1 MSRLLITLLFMTSAG
16 LAAAQVQPAF
26 KELQVDARQQAALG
40 IRTVAVKP
48 ATTGLLLAS
57 ATVTVPPG
65 QDVTVTA
72 PFAGVITRIA
82 VGLGDTVR
90 QGAPLLTIS
99 SPMLADA
106 RRQAREAQLDALNAQ
121 AALQR
126 DQAMYDEGLIPAAR
140 LQLSQNRYR
149 AADAARQAQEAMLRS
164 TGQASDAGDGDYA
177 SGTVRAPRQG
187 SVIEALP
194 GVGQRV
200 EAGTVLFRIADLRQL
215 QLDIVLSGDKAG
227 LLHVGDSVT
236 VPAREA
242 RATLIGVSRALD
254 ASNQARARAR
264 VTTPGRLQVAEVLS
278 VQIQPTRDKSAAP
291 AWLVP
296 ARAIVLYR
304 GQSWVLLASPQ
315 GFMPTRV
322 QLLSGNDELAVVEG
336 ELGPDRQVAHTG
348 IASLRALMDKGE

>member
-1 MSRLLITLLFMTSAG
+1 
-16 LAAAQVQPAF
+16 
-26 KELQVDARQQAALG
+26 
-40 IRTVAVKP
+40 
-48 ATTGLLLAS
+48 
-57 ATVTVPPG
+57 
-65 QDVTVTA
+65 
-72 PFAGVITRIA
+72 
-82 VGLGDTVR
+82 VR

-164 TGQASDAGDGDYA
+164 TGQAGNAGDGDYA

-264 VTTPGRLQVAEVLS
+264 VSTPGRLQVGEVLS
-278 VQIQPTRDKSAAP
+278 VQIQPTRDKGAAP
-291 AWLVP
+291 AWLLP

-304 GQSWVLLASPQ
+304 GQSWVLLATPQ

-348 IASLRALMDKGE
+348 IASLRALMEKGE

>member
-1 MSRLLITLLFMTSAG
+1 MPRLLIALFITAG
-16 LAAAQVQPAF
+16 ASLAAAQAQPAF
-26 KELQVDARQQAALG
+26 KELPLDARQQAALG
-40 IRTVAVKP
+40 IRTVAVRP
-48 ATTGLLLAS
+48 AATGLLLAS

-65 QDVTVTA
+65 QDITVTA
-72 PFAGVITRIA
+72 PFAGVITRID

-90 QGAPLLTIS
+90 TGAVLITIS

-164 TGQASDAGDGDYA
+164 TGQPGEAGNGDYA

-187 SVIEALP
+187 SVIEALA

-200 EAGTVLFRIADLRQL
+200 EAGAVLFRIADLRQL

-227 LLHVGDSVT
+227 LLRMGDSVT

-254 ASNQARARAR
+254 ASHQARARAR
-264 VTTPGRLQVAEVLS
+264 VTTPGRLQVAEVLP
-278 VQIQPTRDKSAAP
+278 VQIHPTRDKTTAP
-291 AWLVP
+291 AWLLP
-296 ARAIVLYR
+296 ARAVVFYR

-315 GFMPTRV
+315 GFTPTRV
-322 QLLSGNDELAVVEG
+322 QVLSGNDELAVVEG
-336 ELGPDRQVAHTG
+336 ALGPDRQVAHTG

>member
-1 MSRLLITLLFMTSAG
+1 MSRLLIALFIMAG
-16 LAAAQVQPAF
+16 ASLAAAQAQPATT
-26 KELQVDARQQAALG
+26 ELSIDARQQAALG

-48 ATTGLLLAS
+48 AATGLLLAS
-57 ATVTVPPG
+57 ATVAVPPG
-65 QDVTVTA
+65 QEVTVTA
-72 PFAGVITRIA
+72 PFAGVVTRIDA
-82 VGLGDTVR
+82 GLGDTVR
-90 QGAPLLTIS
+90 QGAALLTLS

-106 RRQAREAQLDALNAQ
+106 RRQAREAQLESMNAQ

-126 DQAMYDEGLIPAAR
+126 DQSMYDEGLIPAAR

-149 AADAARQAQEAMLRS
+149 AAESARQAHEAMLRA
-164 TGQASDAGDGDYA
+164 TGASEAPNGDYA

-187 SVIEALP
+187 SVVEAIS

-200 EAGTVLFRIADLRQL
+200 EAGAVLFRIADLRQL

-227 LLHVGDSVT
+227 LLHTGDSVT

-242 RATLIGVSRALD
+242 RATLTGVSRALD
-254 ASNQARARAR
+254 ASQQARARAR
-264 VTTPGRLQVAEVLS
+264 VTTPGRLQVGEVLS

-304 GQSWVLLASPQ
+304 GQSWVLLATPQ

-322 QLLSGNDELAVVEG
+322 RVLSGNDEQAVVEG
-336 ELGPDRQVAHTG
+336 ALGPDRQVAHTG